1 MPKQPKL
8 PDPARFGIQSFAE
21 LLSTR
26 PAVLGEVAGSFDPFR
41 EGLIASLIPVTPY
54 ECVVAE
60 NLIAIE
66 WELVQRRRM
75 YNAEMRED
83 LRFRIKR
90 AVEAHYKVIHDA
102 ALDADWRAFID
113 AGGYKNDWQEPH
125 LPNKDVADAFKR
137 TLDDRCMTNDPVALT
152 ELEADLAAMGIFTVT
167 LMSAAYASTSG
178 TLAKHDAKIP
188 ELERRRREVRR
199 DYDAL
204 QSARPLE
211 HLRADHDIPDAEVI
225 SP

>member
-1 MPKQPKL
+1 MPKQQKL
-8 PDPARFGIQSFAE
+8 PDAARFGIQSFAE

-26 PAVLGEVAGSFDPFR
+26 PAVLGEVPGSFDAFR

-75 YNAEMRED
+75 HNAEMRED

-113 AGGYKNDWQEPH
+113 AGGYKNDWQEPY
-125 LPNKDVADAFKR
+125 LPSKDAADAFQR
-137 TLDDRCMTNDPVALT
+137 ALDDRCMTSDPVALAG
-152 ELEADLAAMGIFTVT
+152 LEADLSVLGISTVT

-178 TLAKHDAKIP
+178 ASGKHDAKIP

-211 HLRADHDIPDAEVI
+211 HRRADHDIPDAEVI

>member
-1 MPKQPKL
+1 MTKKHKL

-26 PAVLGEVAGSFDPFR
+26 PAILGEVAGSFDAFR
-41 EGLIASLIPVTPY
+41 KGMIASLHPVTPY

-75 YNAEMRED
+75 RDAELCED
-83 LRFRIKR
+83 LRFKVKR
-90 AVEAHYKVIHDA
+90 AVEAYYSGIHEA
-102 ALDADWRAFID
+102 ALDAEWRAFLG
-113 AGGYKNDWQEPH
+113 AGGDKNDWQEPH
-125 LPNKDVADAFKR
+125 LPSKDAADAFKR
-137 TLDDRCMTNDPVALT
+137 TLHERCMTTDPATLA
-152 ELEADLAAMGIFTVT
+152 ELEADLSAMGISTIS
-167 LMSAAYASTSG
+167 LMSAARVNDNSAS
-178 TLAKHDAKIP
+178 AKHDAKIP

-204 QSARPLE
+204 QSARSLD
-211 HLRADHDIPDAEVI
+211 HQRADQDIPDAEVI
-225 SP
+225 AE